1 MNSRWLTR
9 AIVFAIV
16 GGIVVGWLCNVFTD
30 NGQRQ
35 ALAAAL
41 SLVTDL
47 FLRLIKMVIAPLV
60 FTTLVLGVAKME
72 NAAAIGRMTAKTLGW
87 FFIASLISLM
97 LGTVLADIMRPGAA
111 LHLHA
116 DAAAATA
123 THAASAFDLRRF
135 LTHLVPQS
143 IVRAM
148 ADNEI
153 LQIVI
158 FALFFGMA
166 ALSLKSR
173 VAGILKVVEDVALI
187 MLKVTEYVMLTAPV
201 AVFAAMASTIA
212 LQGPSVLLTLAEFVG
227 GFYVALLLLSGLLC
241 AVGFLLVRDR
251 LGRLLA
257 MIREPLLIAFA
268 TASSEAA
275 YPKLLVQIERFG
287 VPNHIASFVL
297 PLGYSFNMDGA
308 MMYCTFAV
316 LFIAQ
321 AYGIELSWAEKL
333 PMLAILMVSTKGLA
347 GVPRASLAVLTSTL
361 HYFNLPEAGLVLI
374 LAVDHLLDMGRT
386 GINVLGNTV
395 ATCAV
400 ARWENEL
407 RPEQVSSMSESDNS
421 RTVELLES

>member
-16 GGIVVGWLCNVFTD
+16 GGIVVGWLCNVFAD
-30 NGQRQ
+30 DGQRQ
-35 ALAAAL
+35 TLASAL

-111 LHLHA
+111 LHLHPEA
-116 DAAAATA
+116 VAATA
-123 THAASAFDLRRF
+123 MHASAFDLKTF

-241 AVGFLLVRDR
+241 VVGFLLVRDR

-275 YPKLLVQIERFG
+275 YPKLLLQIERFG

-321 AYGIELSWAEKL
+321 AYGIELSWADKL

-400 ARWENEL
+400 ARWENQL
-407 RPEQVSSMSESDNS
+407 GPEQVPSVSASDNS